1 MSKRLFVGGLPWAVD
16 DHALQDHFAGFGE
29 VVSATVIRDRETQR
43 SRGFGFVEF
52 ANDAEAAKAVDD
64 LDGTEMEGRQITVSI
79 AKSPGV

>member
-1 MSKRLFVGGLPWAVD
+1 
-16 DHALQDHFAGFGE
+16 
-29 VVSATVIRDRETQR
+29 VIRDRETQR

-52 ANDAEAAKAVDD
+52 ASDAEAAKAVDD